1 MTTPKIK
8 LKEGYWCNDK
18 AKGFINLCKG
28 NKMSY
33 MSMIALDFPDLV
45 KASFELEWEVGEFG
59 PAAKEVK
66 EASGIGFVF
75 QKLIIS

>member
-1 MTTPKIK
+1 MASPKIK

-33 MSMIALDFPDLV
+33 MSMVALDFPDLV
-45 KASFELEWEVGEFG
+45 KASFELGAFFFKIMFK
-59 PAAKEVK
+59 AKPICLF
-66 EASGIGFVF
+66 ADSFVNF
-75 QKLIIS
+75 TTV